1 MQKALDQLTTNKSAG
16 QRRPGLRQF
25 GCDRSGASA
34 LEFAL
39 LAVPTI
45 LLLLAILQIGL
56 VFFATF
62 ALEHATSQG
71 ARLIRTG
78 QAQSQGFDAGAF
90 KAEVCKVLTVPLSCA
105 GLKLDVRRF
114 TNFGS
119 TQMTSPLDAG
129 GAMKTNFAYDPGSGG
144 DVVVVRGFY
153 EFDFPALFPVEISM
167 SNMKG
172 GSRVLVAT
180 AAFRNEPF
188 QTTSTSP

>member
-1 MQKALDQLTTNKSAG
+1 MQKTPDQLTTNKSAG

-78 QAQSQGFDAGAF
+78 QAQSKGFDAAAF
-90 KAEVCKVLTVPLSCA
+90 KTEVCKVLTVPLSCA

-114 TNFGS
+114 SNFGS

-153 EFDFPALFPVEISM
+153 EFDIPALFPVDISM

-188 QTTSTSP
+188 QTTSTSQ

>member
-1 MQKALDQLTTNKSAG
+1 MPQDSDRPDNAPKAH
-16 QRRPGLRQF
+16 RRGLVRF
-25 GCDRSGASA
+25 GRDRSGASA

-45 LLLLAILQIGL
+45 LLLLAVLQLGL
-56 VFFATF
+56 VFA
-62 ALEHATSQG
+62 ANYMLEHATAQG

-78 QAQSQGFDAGAF
+78 QAQTQGFNAAAF
-90 KAEVCKVLTVPLSCA
+90 KNEVCKYLTVPLSCA

-114 TNFGS
+114 TSFSSSELTN
-119 TQMTSPLDAG
+119 PLDAG
-129 GAMKTNFAYDPGSGG
+129 GAMKTSFSYDPGNGG

-153 EFDFPALFPVEISM
+153 EFDIPALFPTDISM

-188 QTTSTSP
+188 QSVSTTN